1 MSLYANLN
9 KSSLARID
17 TIDYCVQ
24 MSIWS
29 DIGRFIS
36 TLATDAFS
44 TVVENIRTTFEG
56 DEEVRKRVAFS
67 VAIIALSAKMAK
79 ADGVVTEDEVTA
91 FQEIFSVPAEE
102 MTNVARLFNL
112 AKQDVAGYHSYA
124 SQVHKLFPRDDPD
137 NLDVLHDVIDALFHI
152 AKADGVVHENELLFL
167 EDIAVE
173 FGFNEHAFERIKL
186 RHLSGDTCDPYKI
199 LDAEPD
205 WTFEQMKRQY
215 RKRVSEAH
223 PDRLIARG
231 VPPEFVVLA
240 TERLAMINL
249 AWEKIEKMH
258 RQERDPAIA
267 S

>member
-1 MSLYANLN
+1 
-9 KSSLARID
+9 
-17 TIDYCVQ
+17 

-36 TLATDAFS
+36 SLATDAFS

-56 DEEVRKRVAFS
+56 NEEVRKRVAFS

-79 ADGVVTEDEVTA
+79 ADGVVTKDEVDA

-102 MTNVARLFNL
+102 MGNVARLFNL
-112 AKQDVAGYHSYA
+112 AKQDVAGYHAYA
-124 SQVHKLFPRDDPD
+124 AQVHTLFPRDDPN

-167 EDIAVE
+167 EDIAVQ
-173 FGFNEHAFERIKL
+173 FGFDEHAFERIKS
-186 RHLSGDTCDPYKI
+186 RHMSGEACDPYMI

-205 WTFEQMKRQY
+205 WTYEQVKAQY
-215 RKRVSEAH
+215 RKRASEAH

-231 VPPEFVVLA
+231 VPSEFVILA
-240 TERLAMINL
+240 NERLAMINL

-258 RQERDPAIA
+258 RRDRERDPVIA